1 MQASL
6 IGSLGT
12 IPLTETPLT
21 IGRATDNS
29 LAIADPQS
37 SSHHAEIRPIGQ
49 EYAIV
54 DLNSTNGTFVNEQ
67 RLPPQV
73 PRPLISGDTIRIGTT
88 SLTYEVADSNDAT
101 MRAATSEY
109 INAGYAPTVAG
120 PPVVSSPDYPS
131 APPSYPDYQQPN
143 SNYGQPSLPDY
154 QPQAY
159 SQGYPQQGYSQP
171 GYPQQPAYPAP
182 PMPPVPP
189 PYPQQWNAAPGQIG
203 VPVPVAPSKKKRR
216 TGLVVGVIVLL
227 LVIVGGAVGGYL
239 YANRSTPEKTLTA
252 YCTAWQNSDAQGVYN
267 QLSTRSQSLT
277 SVAKISQGMQ
287 QLNRPIV
294 GGIKNCTF
302 SSVQLS
308 GSTAT
313 AALRFVVGDTIV
325 PPINENITLIQENG
339 TWKVNPQKSSPTP
352 VPTQAGL

>member
-6 IGSLGT
+6 IGSLGN

-21 IGRATDNS
+21 IGRAADNS

-37 SSHHAEIRPIGQ
+37 SSHHAEIRPVWQ

-88 SLTYEVADSNDAT
+88 SLIYKVADSNDAT

-120 PPVVSSPDYPS
+120 PPVP
-131 APPSYPDYQQPN
+131 
-143 SNYGQPSLPDY
+143 
-154 QPQAY
+154 
-159 SQGYPQQGYSQP
+159 
-171 GYPQQPAYPAP
+171 
-182 PMPPVPP
+182 PP
-189 PYPQQWNAAPGQIG
+189 PYPQQWNAAPGQLG
-203 VPVPVAPSKKKRR
+203 VPVAPAKKTRS
-216 TGLVVGVIVLL
+216 TGLVVGLIVLL

-239 YANRSTPEKTLTA
+239 YVNRSTPEKTLTA

-267 QLSTRSQSLT
+267 QLSARSQGLT
-277 SVAKISQGMQ
+277 SVTKISQGMQ

-294 GGIKNCTF
+294 GGIKSCTF
-302 SSVQLS
+302 SNVQQS
-308 GSTAT
+308 SSTAT
-313 AALRFVVGDTIV
+313 AALRLVVGDTII
-325 PPINENITLIQENG
+325 PPINESITLIQENG
-339 TWKVNPQKSSPTP
+339 TWKIDQQKSNPTP